1 MTLKNLSIRWR
12 LRAAVG
18 VLALLV
24 VVLGTVSL
32 AGMHGA
38 VTSLKAVHG
47 DALVGV
53 RLLGDAEIQI
63 GRARAVVLRA
73 PLAST
78 PDAANEDLN
87 KGLQYWAASDDAWNR
102 FLQMRSD
109 EQQKSLAATASE
121 KRAAL
126 KDAFLAFS
134 DTVRGAK
141 ATDYYSAATRV
152 GKAYTQF
159 VNANDAL
166 KSQIDS
172 RGNAAYEH
180 AATDYERMTALTWVL
195 IAFALVMGALT
206 ARNLTKAIN
215 TPVAEALD
223 HFHEMAS
230 GDLRRAV
237 VTTSTNELGQL
248 LRSLGDTKAQL
259 QQTVAAVRASG
270 EAITSAA
277 SQIAVGNQ
285 DLSARTERQAASL
298 EQTAASMEELTST
311 VRHNSENAR
320 QANDLASAAREDA
333 GAGDEAVTRMVST
346 MSEIEQSSVK
356 MADIVSVIESI
367 AFQTNILALNA
378 AVEAARAGEQGRGF
392 AVVASE
398 VRTLA
403 QRSSTAAKDIKKL
416 IEASVARIQA
426 GNAVAVDAGAK
437 MKSISSSISRV
448 SAIMGEI
455 NTASAEQTTGID
467 QVALAVSEM
476 DEVTQQNAAL
486 VEQAAA
492 AAQALA
498 EHAQV
503 LHSAVATFKVG

>member
-1 MTLKNLSIRWR
+1 MKNLSIRWR

-24 VVLGTVSL
+24 FVLGAVSL
-32 AGMHGA
+32 LGMHGA
-38 VTSLKAVHG
+38 VSSLKVVHG
-47 DALVGV
+47 DSLVGV

-73 PLAST
+73 PLATS
-78 PDAANEDLN
+78 PDVAAEDLK
-87 KGLQYWAASDDAWNR
+87 KGLQYWAASDEAWDR
-102 FLQMRSD
+102 YRQMHADDQER
-109 EQQKSLAATASE
+109 QLADTAST
-121 KRAAL
+121 KRTAL
-126 KDAFLAFS
+126 KDAFVAFS
-134 DTVRGAK
+134 NVVRDTKTAE
-141 ATDYYSAATRV
+141 YYDAATRV

-166 KSQIDS
+166 KSLIDS
-172 RGNAAYEH
+172 RGNAAYE
-180 AATDYERMTALTWVL
+180 AAETDYQRMTALTCVL
-195 IAFALVMGALT
+195 IAFALGMALLT
-206 ARNLTKAIN
+206 ARSLTNAIN
-215 TPVAEALD
+215 TPVTQALD
-223 HFHEMAS
+223 HFKEMAT
-230 GDLRRAV
+230 GDLRREV
-237 VTTSTNELGQL
+237 ETDSTNELGQL
-248 LRSLGDTKAQL
+248 LRSLGDTKSQL
-259 QQTVAAVRASG
+259 QQTVAAVRTSG

-277 SQIAVGNQ
+277 TQIAAGNQ

-311 VRHNSENAR
+311 VRQNSENAR
-320 QANDLASAAREDA
+320 QANDLASVARDDA
-333 GAGDEAVTRMVST
+333 GAGDEAVSRMVAT

-356 MADIVSVIESI
+356 MADIVSVIDSI

-392 AVVASE
+392 AVVATE

-416 IEASVARIQA
+416 IEASVARIRT
-426 GNAVAVDAGAK
+426 GNEIAVDAGAK
-437 MKSISSSISRV
+437 MKGISTSIARV
-448 SAIMGEI
+448 SAIMSEI

-503 LHSAVATFKVG
+503 LHSAVAAFKVH